1 MKGDVGAKPLS
12 NNEPASEVTPS
23 CSPSSWQQRSSKPT
37 EDEEEEV
44 PEPVR
49 ISTAHGKAPLDEEEN
64 EEDEDVE
71 EEDDDGYFTGDTMC
85 AWCDDGGNL
94 LMCDGPCM
102 RAFHVGESDWLSHRS
117 V

>member
-1 MKGDVGAKPLS
+1 MKGDVGVKPFS
-12 NNEPASEVTPS
+12 HSEPAAEATPS
-23 CSPSSWQQRSSKPT
+23 CSPSSWHQRSSKLT

-49 ISTAHGKAPLDEEEN
+49 ISTAHEKAPLDEDEN
-64 EEDEDVE
+64 DDDE

-102 RAFHVGESDWLSHRS
+102 RAFHVGGSDWLSHRS